1 MPDKVRFLYEDN
13 HLLVV
18 EKPVNMLSQG
28 DITGEPDL
36 LSIVKA
42 ILKRKYNKPGNVF
55 LGLVHRLDRPTGGVM
70 VLAKTSKA
78 AARLSAQIRE
88 GTFTKQYLAVVHGR
102 LPQAEGTLRHYLVK
116 DRKTNLVAVAG
127 KDQPKAKAASLSYR
141 VLAVAAGLSLVQVQL
156 HTGRSHQIRVQFA
169 ACGHPLY
176 GDRRYGKAVNR
187 PGRQLALWAYKIAF
201 THPVSQKRLIF
212 TSFPAHVQPWL
223 KFASYFQQ
231 TGKEKIKEF

>member
-42 ILKRKYNKPGNVF
+42 ILKKKYKKPGNVY

-78 AARLSAQIRE
+78 AARLSAQIRA
-88 GTFTKQYLAVVHGR
+88 GTFTRQYLAVVHGC
-102 LPQAEGTLRHYLVK
+102 LQQVEGTLRHYLVK

-127 KDQPKAKAASLSYR
+127 KDQPKAKEASLSYR
-141 VLAVAAGLSLVQVQL
+141 VLAATDALSLVQIQL
-156 HTGRSHQIRVQFA
+156 HTGRPHQIRVQFA
-169 ACGHPLY
+169 ASGHPLY
-176 GDRRYGKAVNR
+176 GDQRYGRTVNR
-187 PGRQLALWAYKIAF
+187 PGRQLALWAHKIAF
-201 THPVSQKRLIF
+201 AHPVSKERL
-212 TSFPAHVQPWL
+212 S
-223 KFASYFQQ
+223 FASYPPRIQPWQKFIAYFNRV
-231 TGKEKIKEF
+231 GSSNN